1 VDEAYR
7 VMQQQVRVV
16 HILRHG
22 MEAPM
27 HQQPH
32 GLIDDEHVDLVV
44 ITDLLIVEVVVL
56 QIVYLDI
63 KLLQV
68 MEHFLLQL
76 DVQILEYLLF
86 DEVDEVDVIGEH
98 DEEHDG

>member
-1 VDEAYR
+1 
-7 VMQQQVRVV
+7 
-16 HILRHG
+16 

-32 GLIDDEHVDLVV
+32 GLIDDERVDLVV
-44 ITDLLIVEVVVL
+44 ITDLLGIEVFVL